1 MSTTQQ
7 RAIAAGFLHAMKDPD
22 VLAKW
27 DKAKSSHEQLSSLI
41 ADTMGLKDKPTKD
54 DIKAMHDYAEE
65 SLQKQH
71 AELREAQP
79 NAPHSVGF
87 AFTSQQ

>member
-7 RAIAAGFLHAMKDPD
+7 RAIAAGFLHAMKDPE
-22 VLAKW
+22 VMAKW
-27 DKAKSSHEQLSSLI
+27 EKAKGNHDQLTGLI
-41 ADTMGLKDKPTKD
+41 ADTMGLKEKPTKD
-54 DIKAMHDYAEE
+54 DMKAMHDYAEE

-71 AELREAQP
+71 AELRDAQP
-79 NAPHSVGF
+79 NAPHTVGF